1 MNDMA
6 IELSL
11 VLDDSKEIKIISGAP
26 DIVVAATAEC
36 SNNPGASATR
46 TKTVVVP
53 TQLNNKL
60 WLREN
65 PLQLLL
71 SIPIHPRG
79 NRKKNKS
86 RGGPKI

>member
-65 PLQLLL
+65 PLQLL
-71 SIPIHPRG
+71 SIPIHPPEDSY
-79 NRKKNKS
+79 NANKK
-86 RGGPKI
+86 REDDF